1 MTLFWIL
8 GALLT
13 AALALVVVFPLLAGR
28 AESSQSRNEL
38 NTRLYRQRLREL
50 AQDKDQGLLEDEES
64 ARLEL
69 QKSLLDD
76 VVQEQAAP
84 SRRAS
89 WLWLPAVALILA
101 VAYGGY
107 FQLGAHREVQ
117 AWQQASSRLGELSQR
132 VLVEQDQTVT
142 EQELRELVLALRTR
156 LHREGDDYRGWLL
169 LGRLALELRDGE
181 TARDAL
187 ERAFTMADDKRM
199 VLVPYAEALAM
210 MGETLRAEGM
220 LEQLLAQDPDNL
232 EAWSVYAF
240 MALQQDDFI
249 TAKARWQQMLS
260 RMNEDHPRYAMVE
273 RSIAFVEQRMSAQQ
287 LAPVTGPRYQVQVT
301 TATAVP
307 YHPGAVLF
315 VYAVDAAGGE
325 MPLVARRIEN
335 PGFPLTITLSNAD
348 AMVPDNNMSQRDAVV
363 LKARIAPS
371 GNVMDKT
378 DAWEGRSPV
387 LSTAEDS
394 AVEIMIDTPL

>member
-8 GALLT
+8 SALLT
-13 AALALVVVFPLLAGR
+13 AALALVVIFPLLAGR
-28 AESSQSRNEL
+28 AESSHSRNEL
-38 NTRLYRQRLREL
+38 NTRLYRQRLHEL

-76 VVQEQAAP
+76 VVQEPVTP

-107 FQLGAHREVQ
+107 FQLGAYREVQ
-117 AWQQASSRLGELSQR
+117 AWQDVSGRLGELSKR
-132 VLVEQDQTVT
+132 VLVDQDETVT
-142 EQELRELVLALRTR
+142 EQELRELTLALRTR
-156 LHREGDDYRGWLL
+156 LHKEGDDHRGWLL

-187 ERAFTMADDKRM
+187 ERAFNMADDKHS
-199 VLVPYAEALAM
+199 VAVPYAEALAM
-210 MGETLRAEGM
+210 TGETLRAEGM
-220 LEQLLAQDPDNL
+220 LKQLLKQDPDNL

-240 MALQQDDFI
+240 MALQQDDFVS
-249 TAKARWQQMLS
+249 AKRRWQQMLS
-260 RMNEDHPRYAMVE
+260 RMTPEHPRYAMVE
-273 RSIAFVEQRMSAQQ
+273 RSIDFVDQRLAQAKT
-287 LAPVTGPRYQVQVT
+287 APVTGPRYQIQVT
-301 TATAVP
+301 TSTAVP

-335 PGFPLTITLSNAD
+335 PGFPLTVTLSNAD
-348 AMVPDNNMSQRDAVV
+348 AMVPDNNMSQREAVV
-363 LKARIAPS
+363 LRARIAPS

-378 DAWEGRSPV
+378 GAWEGRSAA
-387 LSTAEDS
+387 LSTAQDS
-394 AVEIMIDTPL
+394 SVEIMIDTPL